1 MVIKE
6 FYLTSLMGKKL
17 YYFYSNKGYQ
27 LLQVETNK
35 IVNCAIEEE
44 NSLHTY
50 KETNKKIPISKE
62 LIIPNDKL

>member
-6 FYLTSLMGKKL
+6 FYLTSMMGKKL
-17 YYFYSNKGYQ
+17 YYFYSDKGYM

-35 IVNCAIEEE
+35 IVSCAIEEE

-50 KETNKKIPISKE
+50 KETNKKVSIPKK